1 MVFPKNFDNP
11 DEVFALAKLW
21 AKRRER
27 KLLDG
32 EQTNS
37 EILAEPTLD
46 EFNPE
51 QNPDTGKD
59 DAR

>member
-37 EILAEPTLD
+37 ETLAELTLD